1 MQACSIKHFSHIRT
15 GLLHRRSAY
24 TGAINLIAEARPLTE
39 LWQSVVLRLIKDAL
53 GLGGCEGKDRDQARW
68 VLRDNPE
75 RQVQWLIHQC
85 GWSPA
90 YAELL
95 LDWARAAAARGWKLS
110 AEDVVRLERTG
121 VTFTHA
127 RGMEKITEA
136 VPCIE
141 LRARVG

>member
-1 MQACSIKHFSHIRT
+1 MQACSIKHFSHIRA

-53 GLGGCEGKDRDQARW
+53 G
-68 VLRDNPE
+68 
-75 RQVQWLIHQC
+75 
-85 GWSPA
+85 PA